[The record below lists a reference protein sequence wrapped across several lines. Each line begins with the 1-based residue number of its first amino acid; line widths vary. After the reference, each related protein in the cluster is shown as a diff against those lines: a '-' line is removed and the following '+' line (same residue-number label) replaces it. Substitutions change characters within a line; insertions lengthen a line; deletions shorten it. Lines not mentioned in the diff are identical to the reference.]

1 MFGRR
6 KAVFGQRIKKNIQKA
21 FYESKHLSWGSKQ
34 MIGWLCWLINKRICQ
49 QMDWWSSGD
58 LGSPI
63 KTRDRFNCGN
73 LRNTK
78 YDSVC
83 TMICYL
89 CVCVQLFAKPP
100 TAQFAM
106 WQWLETNTFVNR
118 LRDTRP
124 DWAVNKRGRR
134 DDRVSSQGR
143 LRWLRRAFFGFGE
156 GPMYPP
162 YRPIWGNPHPRQA
175 WA

>member
-1 MFGRR
+1 MNQNISVGGRNKWLGDCVGWSTKGSVNKWIGGHQVIWGRR
-6 KAVFGQRIKKNIQKA
+6 
-21 FYESKHLSWGSKQ
+21 SKQ
-34 MIGWLCWLINKRICQ
+34 ETGSIAATCATLNMTLCARWSVICVFVCNCLQ
-49 QMDWWSSGD
+49 NLPLHSLQCDSG
-58 LGSPI
+58 
-63 KTRDRFNCGN
+63 
-73 LRNTK
+73 
-78 YDSVC
+78 
-83 TMICYL
+83 
-89 CVCVQLFAKPP
+89 
-100 TAQFAM
+100 
-106 WQWLETNTFVNR
+106 LETNTFVNR